1 MRKHNLAITLLII
14 LLPFAWPSLP
24 ASATLPATPCT
35 SGGCQVYLALIA
47 YHPQI
52 MLLAPASGATIG
64 SLAPVLAWRPPVEG
78 GYRIQVS
85 EDSAFAPTSSFVI
98 SETKGIKA
106 PLPAQVN
113 TLIASNLKPQQTYYW
128 RVEKIG
134 KESTLFTASEYFT
147 TSVTDARLLPA
158 GVQLLA
164 PANNASIAAQN
175 VLLAWQAIPGALYY
189 RIRVYDSNNVLFSA
203 ASAEVDGATTSIGV
217 PNLVPGTTYHW
228 KVKALNAY
236 GWGPYLADHYFKVT

>member
-1 MRKHNLAITLLII
+1 MRKHNLAITLLIV
-14 LLPFAWPSLP
+14 LLLWLRPSMPTGAKPLANTC
-24 ASATLPATPCT
+24 ASQSCL
-35 SGGCQVYLALIA
+35 YLSLIA

-52 MLLAPASGATIG
+52 MLLAPAGGAAIG

-85 EDSAFAPTSSFVI
+85 EDSAFAPTSSFAI

-106 PLPAQVN
+106 PLPAQVV
-113 TLIASNLKPQQTYYW
+113 TLITSNLKPRQTYYW

-134 KESTLFTASEYFT
+134 KESTLITASEYFT
-147 TSVTDARLLPA
+147 TSVKDARLLPA

-175 VLLAWQAIPGALYY
+175 VLLAWQAVPGALYY
-189 RIRVYDSNNVLFSA
+189 RIRVYDSNNVLLSSA
-203 ASAEVDGATTSIGV
+203 SEEVDGATTSIGV
-217 PNLVPGTTYHW
+217 PNLAPGMTYHW
-228 KVKALNAY
+228 KVKALNAF